1 MSIIIKNSQLND
13 DTINALNTLIDLD
26 INATAAFRLTRIIK
40 EISSILEDKIK
51 METRVLDKWTAKDEN
66 GNHTPAKGEDGN
78 IIEGAVN
85 ITDSSAFSK
94 EMESLL
100 DLDNEIPYDKIKFEE
115 LNLQTAK
122 VKDLIKLDFLFE

>member
-1 MSIIIKNSQLND
+1 MSIILKNSQLND

-40 EISSILEDKIK
+40 ELSSILEDKMK
-51 METRVLDKWTAKDEN
+51 MEKRVLDKWTTKDEL
-66 GNHTPAKGEDGN
+66 GNPTPAKGEDGN

-85 ITDSSAFSK
+85 ISDSSAFSK
-94 EMESLL
+94 EMEALL
-100 DLDNEIPYDKIKFEE
+100 EIDNEIPYDKIKFEE

>member
-26 INATAAFRLTRIIK
+26 INAAAAFRLTRIIK

>member
-1 MSIIIKNSQLND
+1 
-13 DTINALNTLIDLD
+13 
-26 INATAAFRLTRIIK
+26 
-40 EISSILEDKIK
+40 

-66 GNHTPAKGEDGN
+66 GNHTPALGEDGN

-94 EMESLL
+94 EMEALL
-100 DLDNEIPYDKIKFEE
+100 SIDNEIPYDKIKFEE

>member
-40 EISSILEDKIK
+40 ELSSILEDKIK

-66 GNHTPAKGEDGN
+66 GNHTPAMGEDGN

-94 EMESLL
+94 EMEALL
-100 DLDNEIPYDKIKFEE
+100 SIDNEIPYDKIKFEE

>member
-26 INATAAFRLTRIIK
+26 INAAAAFRLTRIIK

-85 ITDSSAFSK
+85 ITDSTSFSK